1 MELHKGKLFWPSN
14 TSPVSIRINTN
25 LSDNDQV
32 LVVGSGMSGA
42 LAAYE
47 LSKSGYR
54 VTLIDQ
60 GKIASGSTSA
70 NTGLIQYMSDEGV
83 KTFSEQIGEEAA
95 IKFYNQSKEA
105 VADLVKIDKEIINLN
120 QNTFEETDSLILA
133 TQKKKVKDVIEEAAM
148 QRDIGYRVE
157 YLDQKQLKN
166 LSINAYGGLRGG
178 KDISLNPYGFV
189 LRLLKTSVER
199 DGLEI
204 VEGVRFISCDKK
216 RSGNLVNLEING
228 NTIQKTFNKVVIAT
242 GYNPPSQFVKG
253 LKNIQIYKTY
263 VAVSQAVKDKGFHN
277 MLVWE
282 VKDPYTYFRK
292 TFDERMMIGGFDE
305 KSKNIKD
312 KDVGKR
318 DKDLV
323 KGANSMLTD
332 KYKLDVEYSYTA
344 LFGISKDNLPYM
356 GVYPKNE
363 DIFVICGLGGNGT
376 VYSKIGSTMISK
388 WIKGESL
395 EDYQTYKL
403 GR

>member
-363 DIFVICGLGGNGT
+363 DVFVICGLGGNGT

>member
-120 QNTFEETDSLILA
+120 QDTFEETDSLILA

-178 KDISLNPYGFV
+178 KDIALNPYGFV

-199 DGLEI
+199 YGLEI

-363 DIFVICGLGGNGT
+363 DVFVICGLGGNGT